1 MQGDHTTMA
10 YSRAIPN
17 YALYGDQA
25 TPAWASLFNFE
36 WIPQRSA
43 PYQWTIQPHRH
54 DAFVQLLYL
63 TAGSVEVQIDDAH
76 HRAVAPCLLL
86 IPAGHVHGFKFASDV
101 DGPVVTATQKTL
113 ESLASVVM
121 PDLLATLRH
130 PRVLPLQAEMRYVDQ
145 LMPLFLA
152 LERESRTPASGQ
164 VAASMSLPMALMVQV
179 DRLCQMSDAQAPQAG
194 QPPSRKARQIERF
207 RSLIDEHFRVQRSVP
222 FYAGAL
228 NISAGQLTRL
238 CRECLGLSSLDV
250 INARILHEAQRGLV
264 YTHLSI
270 KQLAGEL
277 GFEDDAYFSRF
288 FRKHTGLSPV
298 AFRTRALSQLSDKAP
313 GPGEALT
320 LTRDRAGA

>member
-1 MQGDHTTMA
+1 MA

-54 DAFVQLLYL
+54 DAFVQLLHL
-63 TAGSVEVQIDDAH
+63 TAGSAEVQIDDRV
-76 HRAVAPCLLL
+76 HRAIAPCLVL
-86 IPAGHVHGFKFASDV
+86 IPAGHVHGFHFAQDV

-121 PDLLATLRH
+121 PELLPTLRR
-130 PRVLPLQAEMRYVDQ
+130 PRVVSLQDEMRYVDQ

-164 VAASMSLPMALMVQV
+164 VAASMSLLMALMVQV
-179 DRLCQMSDAQAPQAG
+179 DRLCQMVDAETPPPGQAP
-194 QPPSRKARQIERF
+194 SRRGRQIERF
-207 RSLIDEHFRVQRSVP
+207 RALVDQHFRVQRSVP
-222 FYAGAL
+222 FYASAL
-228 NISAGQLTRL
+228 NITAGQLTRL

-250 INARILHEAQRGLV
+250 INARILHEAQRELV
-264 YTHLSI
+264 YTHLSV
-270 KQLAGEL
+270 KQLASEL

-288 FRKHTGLSPV
+288 FRKHTGLSPK
-298 AFRTRALSQLSDKAP
+298 AFRARALAQIESPDPAP
-313 GPGEALT
+313 GVG
-320 LTRDRAGA
+320 

>member
-1 MQGDHTTMA
+1 MA

-25 TPAWASLFNFE
+25 PPAWASLFNFE

-63 TAGSVEVQIDDAH
+63 TAGSAEVQIDDAV
-76 HRAVAPCLLL
+76 HRALAPCLVL
-86 IPAGHVHGFKFASDV
+86 IPAGHVHGFHFASDV

-121 PDLLATLRH
+121 PELLPTLRR
-130 PRVLPLQAEMRYVDQ
+130 PRVVGLQDEMRYVDQ

-164 VAASMSLPMALMVQV
+164 VAASMSLLMALMVQI
-179 DRLCQMSDAQAPQAG
+179 DRLCQMSDVQAPQAG
-194 QPPSRKARQIERF
+194 QPSSRKARQIERF
-207 RSLIDEHFRVQRSVP
+207 RGLVDQHFRVQRSVP

-228 NISAGQLTRL
+228 SITAGQLTRL

-250 INARILHEAQRGLV
+250 INARILHEAQRELV
-264 YTHLSI
+264 YTHLPV
-270 KQLAGEL
+270 KQLAADL

-288 FRKHTGLSPV
+288 FRKHTGLSPK
-298 AFRTRALSQLSDKAP
+298 AFRARALEQIHETPA
-313 GPGEALT
+313 EF
-320 LTRDRAGA
+320 